1 MWFIEIHSPAIYCRM
16 RASTVI
22 EWEDFTASGRKG
34 DTGMGC
40 VRTKDKWG
48 LCMSGQKLSSYR
60 PAACRC
66 GCASGGVGQCRC
78 RWNDNE

>member
-1 MWFIEIHSPAIYCRM
+1 M

-22 EWEDFTASGRKG
+22 EWEHILQQVDARGIR
-34 DTGMGC
+34 GMGC
-40 VRTKDKWG
+40 VRTEDKWG

-66 GCASGGVGQCRC
+66 GCASGGWGSVVVVGMIIGKVVGPLTRAY
-78 RWNDNE
+78 